1 MTNINVNGKQY
12 SVKDNQTILDACKEL
27 GITIPTLC
35 YLKEFGAT
43 SSCRIC
49 LVEVAGQRNFVTA
62 CSFKIFEGMEITTNS
77 KKVMDARKTNIE
89 LLLSNH
95 NYDCD
100 HCVSDKRCE
109 LQALAKEYKCNAD
122 RFKGAKTE
130 TMLDESHPSI
140 IRDQSKCILCRKCIN
155 VCNKRQKV
163 YAITQNKRG
172 FNTIVGCAFGEGLK
186 ESPCV
191 GCGQCIL
198 ACPVGALSEN
208 SSVNVLL
215 KVLKDKTKHV
225 VVAPAPSV
233 RVSIGEEFGLKNGTD
248 TEKLLPTA
256 LRLLGFNKVFDVDF
270 GADLTVCEESAE
282 LIERIKN
289 GGPFPMFTSCC
300 PAWVDF
306 ANEYYPELNKNISTC
321 KSPQQMFGAVV
332 KTYYAQK
339 NKIDPK
345 NIVVVTVMPCTAKK
359 GELKKPNM
367 QSEYGQDVDISITVR
382 ELAALLK
389 AYGIDYKK
397 LTPSEFDPLLGEST
411 GGGIIF
417 GNSGGVMES
426 ALRTV
431 SDLLTGKDL
440 DTIEYQSVRGLD
452 GIKKATVQI
461 GGKDY
466 VVAAVSGLANTR
478 QLLAE
483 IKSGE
488 FAPHFVEVMSCPGG
502 CINGGGMPRKTSET
516 LNSADVRVGRAEAI
530 YKNDSQKAIRKSYKN
545 PEIIEFYKWQNTATN
560 KPQLHTTAH
569 KK

>member
-1 MTNINVNGKQY
+1 
-12 SVKDNQTILDACKEL
+12 
-27 GITIPTLC
+27 
-35 YLKEFGAT
+35 
-43 SSCRIC
+43 
-49 LVEVAGQRNFVTA
+49 
-62 CSFKIFEGMEITTNS
+62 
-77 KKVMDARKTNIE
+77 
-89 LLLSNH
+89 
-95 NYDCD
+95 
-100 HCVSDKRCE
+100 
-109 LQALAKEYKCNAD
+109 
-122 RFKGAKTE
+122 
-130 TMLDESHPSI
+130 
-140 IRDQSKCILCRKCIN
+140 
-155 VCNKRQKV
+155 
-163 YAITQNKRG
+163 
-172 FNTIVGCAFGEGLK
+172 
-186 ESPCV
+186 
-191 GCGQCIL
+191 
-198 ACPVGALSEN
+198 
-208 SSVNVLL
+208 
-215 KVLKDKTKHV
+215 
-225 VVAPAPSV
+225 
-233 RVSIGEEFGLKNGTD
+233 
-248 TEKLLPTA
+248 
-256 LRLLGFNKVFDVDF
+256 
-270 GADLTVCEESAE
+270 
-282 LIERIKN
+282 
-289 GGPFPMFTSCC
+289 
-300 PAWVDF
+300 
-306 ANEYYPELNKNISTC
+306 
-321 KSPQQMFGAVV
+321 
-332 KTYYAQK
+332 
-339 NKIDPK
+339 
-345 NIVVVTVMPCTAKK
+345 
-359 GELKKPNM
+359 M

-440 DTIEYQSVRGLD
+440 DAIEYQSVRGLD

-516 LNSADVRVGRAEAI
+516 LNSADIRVGRAEAI

>member
-1 MTNINVNGKQY
+1 MTNITINGKKY
-12 SVKDNQTILDACKEL
+12 SVTDNQTILEACKEL

-35 YLKEFGAT
+35 YLKKFGAT
-43 SSCRIC
+43 GSCRVC
-49 LVEVAGQRNFVTA
+49 LVEVEGQRNLVTA
-62 CSFKIFEGMEITTNS
+62 CTFKIYEGMEITTNS
-77 KKVMDARKTNIE
+77 KKVLDARKTNIE
-89 LLLSNH
+89 LILSNH

-100 HCVSDKRCE
+100 HCASNGRCE
-109 LQALAKEYKCNAD
+109 LQALTHEYNCNVN

-130 TMLDESHPSI
+130 TMLDESHPAI
-140 IRDQSKCILCRKCIN
+140 IRDQSKCILCRKCLH
-155 VCNKRQKV
+155 VCNKMQEV
-163 YAITQNKRG
+163 YALTQNKRG
-172 FNTIVGCAFGEGLK
+172 FNTVIGCAFGKTLK

-198 ACPVGALSEN
+198 TCPVGALSEN
-208 SSVNVLL
+208 YSITNLL
-215 KVLKDKTKHV
+215 KALKDKTKHV

-233 RVSIGEEFGLKNGTD
+233 RVSIGEEFGFKNGTD

-256 LRLLGFNKVFDVDF
+256 LRLLGFSRVFDVDF
-270 GADLTVCEESAE
+270 GADLTICEESAE

-306 ANEYYPELNKNISTC
+306 ANKYYPELNKNLSTC

-359 GELKKPNM
+359 DELAKPNM
-367 QSEYGQDVDISITVR
+367 KSENGQDVDISITVR
-382 ELAALLK
+382 ELGALLK

-397 LTPSEFDPLLGEST
+397 LAPSEFDQLLGESS
-411 GGGIIF
+411 GGGVIF
-417 GNSGGVMES
+417 GSSGGVMES

-440 DTIEYQSVRGLD
+440 DAIEYQSVRGLD

-461 GGKDY
+461 DGKDY
-466 VVAAVSGLANTR
+466 TVASVSGLANTR
-478 QLLAE
+478 QLLSE

-488 FAPHFVEVMSCPGG
+488 FAPHFVEVMGCPGG

-516 LNSADVRVGRAEAI
+516 LNSTDIRIDRAEAI
-530 YKNDSQKAIRKSYKN
+530 YKNDRQKAIRKSYKN
-545 PEIIEFYKWQNTATN
+545 PEIIKFYNWQNTATN
-560 KPQLHTTAH
+560 KPQLHTCAH